1 MVSPAAILHGAN
13 DAWVCF
19 TRRNAWSQE
28 GDEWRFDTPEES
40 WDLIKVFYPDSL
52 LDAIYRHP
60 CPEEPQGYYTR
71 TPYGTVDILPVEAS
85 GEIYRAYSHMAFL
98 GYNTADGAQVDK
110 LCDYVKNGGKL
121 LLGWCHLF
129 TDTDRQTA
137 IRGSAHVIDAA
148 ELTGVILHGFSPE
161 KDGVSVGDITVTGG
175 DVTVEEEKDGRPLV
189 IRHRLGKGE
198 VWLLNAREYPASPG
212 VRSVYEDI
220 LRMFGE
226 ETVTENM
233 EKGWLT
239 GNDTVGSAVYDR
251 EDGSRVIYAV
261 NTDWWSREDRKAKA
275 RLYLG
280 GRCYEIQIPRDRITQ
295 IMIRGDIAAATSD
308 METEILDVRRQG
320 DTCVVKKQGGEDSRV
335 KIYGTV
341 PEV

>member
-85 GEIYRAYSHMAFL
+85 GEIYKAYSHMAFL
-98 GYNTADGAQVDK
+98 GYNTADGEQVDK

-189 IRHRLGKGE
+189 INNMDFDSVVTSVEQGTCDIGMAGLTITPSRQE
-198 VWLLNAREYPASPG
+198 QVTFADPYYDASQVVVARADDTTFDGCKSA
-212 VRSVYEDI
+212 EDVAAI
-220 LRMFGE
+220 LESFGA
-226 ETVTENM
+226 
-233 EKGWLT
+233 
-239 GNDTVGSAVYDR
+239 D
-251 EDGSRVIYAV
+251 
-261 NTDWWSREDRKAKA
+261 
-275 RLYLG
+275 
-280 GRCYEIQIPRDRITQ
+280 IQIGYQNGTTGGFYINGDADWGFDGLTATGKAYRNGSLAIQDMINGNIDYVIIDEAPANRI
-295 IMIRGDIAAATSD
+295 
-308 METEILDVRRQG
+308 V
-320 DTCVVKKQGGEDSRV
+320 DSMNALA
-335 KIYGTV
+335 
-341 PEV
+341 